1 MKPFSGHGLSLER
14 RRFNYRMSRC
24 RRLIENVFGMLALKW
39 RIVLSGIEARPE
51 TADWIVKAAVCLHN
65 FILEEHTNYDPRRLA
80 DDGDEDNGIWR
91 LLLNNQLP
99 NISCQV
105 QAPKAGKEAIL
116 TRETLVNYLSG
127 RGSVDWQEKMI

>member
-1 MKPFSGHGLSLER
+1 
-14 RRFNYRMSRC
+14 
-24 RRLIENVFGMLALKW
+24 MLALKW
-39 RIVLSGIEARPE
+39 RILLSGIEARPE
-51 TADWIVKAAVCLHN
+51 TADWIVKAALCLHK

-80 DDGDEDNGIWR
+80 DDGMKTMDWR
-91 LLLNNQLP
+91 SLLNNQLP

-127 RGSVDWQEKMI
+127 RGSVDWQEKII